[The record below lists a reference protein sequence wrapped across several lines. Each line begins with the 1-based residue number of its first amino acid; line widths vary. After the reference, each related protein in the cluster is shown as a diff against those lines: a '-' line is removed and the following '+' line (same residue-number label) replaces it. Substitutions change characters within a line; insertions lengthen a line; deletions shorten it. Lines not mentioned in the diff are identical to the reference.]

1 MAPGAAS
8 ASPRRRAGAPRA
20 RSSRPPPP
28 RVDDAV
34 AVAPTPRPPPR
45 PSAQGRSARRRPAGG
60 WRAPSHACRW
70 TLAEGRSAAARASAP
85 PVTPPPLT
93 APHSPLHCW
102 GHHHR
107 PADEPTDAS
116 PPSGPPP
123 RYCTGNKEI
132 HGNLPP
138 RATRQHPRLDR
149 RDKES
154 TPKKTGS
161 RRHGRGLSPPPRPLS
176 PPQRV
181 EVCACVAAVGHRAP
195 PPRAQRG
202 HRVGWRVVAGGPAA
216 GHGRRRR
223 PQPPR
228 YSWCQHPRQGGGRGG
243 ETLAWCRTGPGRG
256 GAVLP
261 RLSSPSRRRP
271 ATQPPDGQSPRRRG
285 PRWGGGGGQAEG
297 VLWATRWKSLVGHSP
312 HHSPVGRS
320 EAAAAAAGEQDGKV
334 AGTRRRAGEGETPP
348 ARCG

>member
-243 ETLAWCRTGPGRG
+243 GDAGLVPHGPGTGRRRIPPPLQPLTTTTSHPTPRRPKSAAARPKVGGWRRPSGRGPVGHAVEVPRWAQPPPQPGGEKRG
-256 GAVLP
+256 GC
-261 RLSSPSRRRP
+261 
-271 ATQPPDGQSPRRRG
+271 
-285 PRWGGGGGQAEG
+285 GGSG
-297 VLWATRWKSLVGHSP
+297 
-312 HHSPVGRS
+312 
-320 EAAAAAAGEQDGKV
+320 
-334 AGTRRRAGEGETPP
+334 
-348 ARCG
+348 